1 MDWLTGCISDS
12 TAWECFGRWFWQT
25 VIAFG
30 DTFFDKCHLAQ
41 VASTSALNQWYF
53 GSQTKAVDVTASCLV
68 VQGVQDK
75 LELFEVVDVVLGTRK
90 QVSRDDDMVTNK
102 SNGVLLHN
110 TVVVG
115 LNVSLWI
122 VFENTFFCCLFAIS
136 KMNSLDCNFYE
147 KIKRNFYGC
156 FWLANMTLLEK
167 KLAIQIAQL
176 YCVQID
182 LELVNSFS

>member
-1 MDWLTGCISDS
+1 MDWLTGRISDS
-12 TAWECFGRWFWQT
+12 TTWECFGRWFWQA

-41 VASTSALNQWYF
+41 VAGTSALNQWYF
-53 GSQTKAVDVTASCLV
+53 GSQTKSVDVTASCLV

-75 LELFEVVDVVLGTRK
+75 LEFFEVVYVVLGTSK
-90 QVSRDDDMVTNK
+90 QVIRDHDMVTSK

-122 VFENTFFCCLFAIS
+122 VFENTFFCGLF
-136 KMNSLDCNFYE
+136 
-147 KIKRNFYGC
+147 
-156 FWLANMTLLEK
+156 
-167 KLAIQIAQL
+167 
-176 YCVQID
+176 
-182 LELVNSFS
+182 SFSKINCSNFNFFMKK